1 MKETALRLEDRLE
14 EEEGVD
20 ALEPLREGGVS
31 VPLPLLLPLLLGVEL
46 RLDGEWLCCC
56 WESESAL
63 RSELSS
69 SSGLGLW
76 VLLGLLRLL
85 FLLVDAE
92 DEVGDNADG
101 DPMLLPLPLPLED
114 LLLLLLLLLL
124 VYRELVIRNILRDFD
139 ELGVLPIPDDSTGDV
154 GISWFSL
161 LQSEPDAIPTTF
173 SSPLTIF
180 HTWN

>member
-31 VPLPLLLPLLLGVEL
+31 VPLPLLLGVEL

-76 VLLGLLRLL
+76 ELIGLLRLL
-85 FLLVDAE
+85 FL
-92 DEVGDNADG
+92 
-101 DPMLLPLPLPLED
+101 LPLED

-124 VYRELVIRNILRDFD
+124 VFRELVIRNILRDFD

-154 GISWFSL
+154 GISWLSL
-161 LQSEPDAIPTTF
+161 WQSEPDAIPTTF
-173 SSPLTIF
+173 SSPLMLF